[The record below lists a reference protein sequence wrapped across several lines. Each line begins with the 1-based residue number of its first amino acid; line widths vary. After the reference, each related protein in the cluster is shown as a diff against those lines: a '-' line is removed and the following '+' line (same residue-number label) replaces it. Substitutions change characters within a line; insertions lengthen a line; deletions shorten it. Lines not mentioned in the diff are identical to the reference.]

1 MCESTLGY
9 VYSFLKCADE
19 QFPVLCYHVLLS
31 NAAHG
36 ADMTIESDTG
46 YTPMALA
53 VALGHK
59 KSMYDFL
66 TLDDYNL
73 IFTVIHC

>member
-1 MCESTLGY
+1 MRKGPLRY
-9 VYSFLKCADE
+9 ARPPLKRDCE
-19 QFPVLCYHVLLS
+19 QFLVLCYHVLLS

-59 KSMYDFL
+59 KSKGDLF
-66 TLDDYNL
+66 
-73 IFTVIHC
+73 